1 MCERDKK
8 IYVICGPTGVGK
20 TMVANE
26 LVSMMPS
33 VVINMDMGQLYKPL
47 TIGTAKPDW
56 KNGPGEQRMFDVVE
70 RAEDYS
76 VVRYKAAVTAVIEE
90 SFAGGKTPVL
100 VGGSLFYLKSLLYP
114 PMVGGVGAEDGSWED
129 LQKIDPVRAAAIHP
143 HDTYR
148 IRRALGLWRASGRLP
163 SACKPVLAT
172 DYKWKI
178 LWVIRE
184 KKELDQMIGH
194 RVVEMLQAGWA
205 AEAEGIRGTEWE
217 ALVRRK
223 HIIGYPELLDS
234 NKLLNNVNNS
244 ETIINIINNTRQYAK
259 RQMTY
264 WRSLK
269 RAVEA
274 DDVAGQIEINTWDL
288 TIADVRLYLKQLCND
303 R

>member
-1 MCERDKK
+1 
-8 IYVICGPTGVGK
+8 
-20 TMVANE
+20 
-26 LVSMMPS
+26 MPS

-76 VVRYKAAVTAVIEE
+76 VVRYKAAVTAIIEE
-90 SFAGGKTPVL
+90 SFAESKTPVL

-114 PMVGGVGAEDGSWED
+114 PVVAGVGAEDGTWED
-129 LQKIDPVRAAAIHP
+129 LQNIDPVRAAAIHP

-172 DYKWKI
+172 DYQWKI
-178 LWVIRE
+178 LWITRE
-184 KKELDQMIGH
+184 RSELYQMIEE
-194 RVVEMLQAGWA
+194 RVVEMIQAGWA
-205 AEAEGIRGTEWE
+205 REAEGIRGTEWE
-217 ALVRRK
+217 ELVRRK
-223 HIIGYPELLDS
+223 HIIGYPELLD
-234 NKLLNNVNNS
+234 NINNS
-244 ETIINIINNTRQYAK
+244 GAIINIIKNTKQYAK

-269 RAVEA
+269 RTVEA
-274 DDVAGQIEINTWDL
+274 DDGAGQIEIDTWDL